1 MIGVSFA
8 MGFGV
13 LMSQAL
19 KPFKQNA
26 GLASSVLAICQI
38 AFSAGYIWIMG
49 MFGVSAV
56 NMLIILLV
64 FSSIANSIILIAVPN
79 QQRSLQV

>member
-38 AFSAGYIWIMG
+38 AFSAGYIWTMG
-49 MFGVSAV
+49 MLGVSAV

-64 FSSIANSIILIAVPN
+64 FSSIANAIILIAVPN
-79 QQRSLQV
+79 EQRSLQV